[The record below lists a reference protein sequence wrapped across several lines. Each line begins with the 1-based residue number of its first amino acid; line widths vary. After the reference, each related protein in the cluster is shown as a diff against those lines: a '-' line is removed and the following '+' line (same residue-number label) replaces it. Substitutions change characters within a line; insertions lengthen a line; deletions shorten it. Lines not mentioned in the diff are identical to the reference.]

1 MGPKVE
7 IATPSDVN
15 PELLYGE
22 VVAAGIQMV
31 KEETQNYENSNR
43 GCEEKYEILFDGM
56 VDVAIGHPAMFE
68 EEEALSDELSLE
80 MKLELVSLHK
90 SHICSG
96 MTKTSML
103 LLLR

>member
-1 MGPKVE
+1 MV
-7 IATPSDVN
+7 TPSDMN
-15 PELLYGE
+15 PELFHGE

-68 EEEALSDELSLE
+68 EEALSDELSVE
-80 MKLELVSLHK
+80 MKLEPVSFHI
-90 SHICSG
+90 SHIHVFWNIFKNFDALNS
-96 MTKTSML
+96 
-103 LLLR
+103 